1 MYKLLNVDK
10 FETISFDIKNIIKN
24 EINYDI
30 SGVLT
35 LNGIA
40 KDIIVKSD
48 ISEEKS
54 NILLNGKFSF
64 NLTDFNLEPPSMLF
78 LKVRDQIDITYK
90 IYLKR

>member
-1 MYKLLNVDK
+1 MLINLK
-10 FETISFDIKNIIKN
+10 TISFDIKNIIKN
-24 EINYDI
+24 ENNYDI

-35 LNGIA
+35 LNGIS

-64 NLTDFNLEPPSMLF
+64 NLT
-78 LKVRDQIDITYK
+78 
-90 IYLKR
+90 

>member
-1 MYKLLNVDK
+1 M
-10 FETISFDIKNIIKN
+10 
-24 EINYDI
+24 
-30 SGVLT
+30 
-35 LNGIA
+35 
-40 KDIIVKSD
+40 VKSD

>member
-35 LNGIA
+35 LNGIS

>member
-24 EINYDI
+24 ENNYDI

-35 LNGIA
+35 LNGIS

-78 LKVRDQIDITYK
+78 LKVRESNRY
-90 IYLKR
+90 YL

>member
-1 MYKLLNVDK
+1 
-10 FETISFDIKNIIKN
+10 
-24 EINYDI
+24 
-30 SGVLT
+30 LT
-35 LNGIA
+35 LNGIS

>member
-1 MYKLLNVDK
+1 MYKLLNVDN

>member
-24 EINYDI
+24 ENNYDI
-30 SGVLT
+30 SGLLT
-35 LNGIA
+35 LNGIS

>member
-1 MYKLLNVDK
+1 MLIYG
-10 FETISFDIKNIIKN
+10 IKNIIKN

-30 SGVLT
+30 SGLLT
-35 LNGIA
+35 LNGIS

-48 ISEEKS
+48 IGEEKS